1 MLLEFII
8 AGNFCPLFL
17 NCLAYWL
24 ISEQMLYHINSFR
37 KAVYLLP
44 HEGEEGL
51 TSSITLSLQNVF
63 YQLQT
68 AAQEVNTR
76 DLLSAF
82 GWSSAQ
88 AFMQQD
94 IQEMMRV
101 LLDKLEEKMKS
112 TQVDGAIQKLFCGKS
127 VSYIQCI
134 HTPYKSTREEPFYDI
149 QLDVKGCKDIY
160 CSFEKYIHVEKLCDE
175 NQYDAGKEHGG
186 KQDAYKGVYFSQF
199 PPVLTIHLKR
209 FDFDLMTMNFQKIH
223 DHYEFPIWLDLEKYS
238 KPPENIVVADVKS
251 TEKASAAAENDEA
264 PDATPIKNE
273 YVLHSVL
280 VHQGDVGGG
289 HYYAYIRPSSNT
301 NQEFVYNGK
310 KVRIYSTYLIVFLL
324 NLCPNSLLL

>member
-1 MLLEFII
+1 
-8 AGNFCPLFL
+8 
-17 NCLAYWL
+17 
-24 ISEQMLYHINSFR
+24 MLYHINSFR
-37 KAVYLLP
+37 KSVYLLP
-44 HEGEEGL
+44 HQEEDAL

-68 AAQEVNTR
+68 ASQEVNTR

-112 TQVDGAIQKLFCGKS
+112 TQVDGTIQKLFCGKS

-160 CSFEKYIHVEKLCDE
+160 SSFEKYIHVEKLCDD

-209 FDFDLMTMNFQKIH
+209 FDFDLKTMNFQKIH
-223 DHYEFPIWLDLEKYS
+223 DHYEFPIWLDLENFS
-238 KPPENIVVADVKS
+238 NPPDNIVLADSNTNS
-251 TEKASAAAENDEA
+251 TESASATAQSTTTAAD
-264 PDATPIKNE
+264 TTRVKNQ

-289 HYYAYIRPSSNT
+289 HYYAYIRPSNDT
-301 NQEFVYNGK
+301 NRDHVYNAK
-310 KVRIYSTYLIVFLL
+310 EVKIIFCIYYYFILSD
-324 NLCPNSLLL
+324 